1 MQQNT
6 VTTRRV
12 PRLVR
17 AAVLFLVTLS
27 LLLFVGAVAAAT
39 VLDTVDLG
47 PFRVDLL
54 DVSDDL
60 TTWVYAV
67 TVPSGTTV
75 QYALSH
81 TSLGIDP
88 ACLLVEPTDNDIY
101 TTGVSVETP
110 NYMDV
115 CDEFGYDCVAEQY
128 HVEAPATE
136 PTYGSVIKFETYDDE
151 GLKEAGQ
158 THIFVITLEGVTGYK
173 PGGMYFSVTYATDLA
188 AGTIMGPICSPTAVT
203 LTALRAS
210 PGAGIAFG
218 LIASLVVAA
227 GVVVGSRKL
236 R

>member
-88 ACLLVEPTDNDIY
+88 ACLLVE
-101 TTGVSVETP
+101 TTWTCAMSSDTTASQSSTTSRLQQRNP
-110 NYMDV
+110 
-115 CDEFGYDCVAEQY
+115 
-128 HVEAPATE
+128 H
-136 PTYGSVIKFETYDDE
+136 
-151 GLKEAGQ
+151 
-158 THIFVITLEGVTGYK
+158 TG
-173 PGGMYFSVTYATDLA
+173 
-188 AGTIMGPICSPTAVT
+188 
-203 LTALRAS
+203 R
-210 PGAGIAFG
+210 
-218 LIASLVVAA
+218 
-227 GVVVGSRKL
+227 
-236 R
+236 